1 VQALRAFAC
10 LLVVA
15 YHALYQWGRSI
26 VPGQPSIELWP
37 NGSAGVDLFF
47 VISGFVMLVSSGRLR
62 ARADG
67 WRVFAMRRLER
78 IVPLYWGLTLV
89 KLAVVVARPGLAP
102 ATRPTPWH
110 VVATLLFIPARDAA
124 GVVRP
129 ILPVGWTL
137 NFEMLFYA
145 LFAACLAARAPPLLL
160 LPAALLPLAVA
171 GMFARPDWPAP
182 FWLADPLVLEFVFG
196 VAIGAALGRVRRLSP
211 WLAAILVGAG
221 GAALLAMPCGPHERF
236 AVWGGAA
243 ALMLIGAVALEDL
256 LAARAR
262 GGRCILRDL
271 SGASFRIAADRRG
284 GSSGWLGRGWRAG
297 ADPCHRACGQR
308 GGRARAACLGGR
320 ADAGLVQGEERRS
333 FLKKRTKKLLS
344 TALAHDPTR
353 SEPGAPQGPKVF
365 WFFFS
370 KKNVFP
376 AATRQSATAPESAS
390 RSRAA
395 APVPHRRTG

>member
-1 VQALRAFAC
+1 VDEAAAAPSARGFTTVQALRAFAC

-236 AVWGGAA
+236 AIWGGAA

-256 LAARAR
+256 LA
-262 GGRCILRDL
+262 GRLPRRVLAVGDASYAIYLVHL
-271 SGASFRIAADRRG
+271 FVLPPIGAAVH
-284 GSSGWLGRGWRAG
+284 RAG
-297 ADPCHRACGQR
+297 
-308 GGRARAACLGGR
+308 LGGDG
-320 ADAGLVQGEERRS
+320 ALALILATGLAGSVVAGLALHAWVDAPMQAWFRE
-333 FLKKRTKKLLS
+333 KKDVL
-344 TALAHDPTR
+344 
-353 SEPGAPQGPKVF
+353 F
-365 WFFFS
+365 
-370 KKNVFP
+370 
-376 AATRQSATAPESAS
+376 
-390 RSRAA
+390 
-395 APVPHRRTG
+395 